1 MSKSEMYEYA
11 IIRLVP
17 LVEREEFIN
26 IGVILYSKRKDYL
39 DMKIHLDEDRILSFS
54 KDIEIELIK
63 RYLDGWR
70 KVCNGSKE
78 GGPIGQLEMHLRFR
92 WLTANRST
100 IIQSSEV
107 HPGSSTEP
115 GKELDILFQ
124 KFVLQKIE

>member
-1 MSKSEMYEYA
+1 MSKSEIYEYA

-39 DMKIHLDEDRILSFS
+39 DMKIHFDEDRILSFS

-70 KVCNGSKE
+70 RVCNGGKE

-100 IIQSSEV
+100 IIQSSKV

-115 GKELDILFQ
+115 SKVLDVLFQ
-124 KFVLQKIE
+124 KFVLR

>member
-17 LVEREEFIN
+17 MVEREEFIN

-54 KDIEIELIK
+54 KDIEIGLIK

-70 KVCNGSKE
+70 KVCNGSKD

-100 IIQSSEV
+100 IIQSSKV

-115 GKELDILFQ
+115 SKELDILFQ
-124 KFVLQKIE
+124 KFVLR

>member
-1 MSKSEMYEYA
+1 MYEYA

-17 LVEREEFIN
+17 KVEREEFLN

-39 DMKIHLDEDRILSFS
+39 DMKIHLDENRILSFS
-54 KDIEIELIK
+54 EDIEIKLIK
-63 RYLDGWR
+63 NYLDGWT

-100 IIQSSEV
+100 IIQSSKV

-115 GKELDILFQ
+115 SKELDVLFQ

>member
-17 LVEREEFIN
+17 KVEREEFLN

-39 DMKIHLDEDRILSFS
+39 DIKIHLDEDRILSFS
-54 KDIEIELIK
+54 KNIEIELIK

>member
-1 MSKSEMYEYA
+1 MSKSEIYEYA

-39 DMKIHLDEDRILSFS
+39 DMKIHFDEDRILSFS

-70 KVCNGSKE
+70 RVCNGSKE
-78 GGPIGQLEMHLRFR
+78 GGPVGQLEMHLRFR

-100 IIQSSEV
+100 IIQSSKV

-115 GKELDILFQ
+115 SKELDILFQ
-124 KFVLQKIE
+124 KFVLR

>member
-17 LVEREEFIN
+17 MVEREEFIN

-54 KDIEIELIK
+54 KDIEIGLIK

-70 KVCNGSKE
+70 KVCNGSKD

-115 GKELDILFQ
+115 SKELEVLFE
-124 KFVLQKIE
+124 KYVLR

>member
-1 MSKSEMYEYA
+1 MYEYA

-17 LVEREEFIN
+17 MVEREEFIN

-54 KDIEIELIK
+54 KDIEIGLIK

-70 KVCNGSKE
+70 KVCNGSKD

-100 IIQSSEV
+100 IIQSSKV

-115 GKELDILFQ
+115 SKELDILFQ
-124 KFVLQKIE
+124 KFVLR

>member
-17 LVEREEFIN
+17 KVEREEFLN
-26 IGVILYSKRKDYL
+26 IGVILYSKRKQYL
-39 DMKIHLDEDRILSFS
+39 DMKIHIDESRILSFS
-54 KDIEIELIK
+54 KDIEIEHIK
-63 RYLDGWR
+63 KYLDGWR
-70 KVCNGSKE
+70 RVCNGSKE

-100 IIQSSEV
+100 IIQSSKV

-115 GKELDILFQ
+115 SKELEVLFE
-124 KFVLQKIE
+124 KYVLR